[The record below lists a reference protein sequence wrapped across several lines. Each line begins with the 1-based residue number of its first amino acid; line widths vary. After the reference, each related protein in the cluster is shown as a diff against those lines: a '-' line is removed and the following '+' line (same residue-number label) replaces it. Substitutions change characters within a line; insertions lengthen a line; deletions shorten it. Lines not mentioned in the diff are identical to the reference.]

1 MMPEIEKQKP
11 LPTRVTYQG
20 ITYTICRSCHEVIG
34 SGKNEATLL
43 AVEDFHNCAAMKE
56 ETEDDYAMRA
66 YSAKAGA

>member
-1 MMPEIEKQKP
+1 MTQIEELKP

-43 AVEDFHNCAAMKE
+43 AFERFHNCVAMKE
-56 ETEDDYAMRA
+56 EMEDDYATRA
-66 YSAKAGA
+66 YNAKRGA